1 MVDDLAPFFS
11 PRGVA
16 LIGATPNPR
25 KLGYGVW
32 RNLTQFGYQGRVYP
46 VNPKYQQIDDWPCY
60 PDIASLP
67 DPVDLAVIVLPA
79 PVAPATLEACGRRG
93 IGAAIIISGG
103 FKEVGPEGAAL
114 EQACVAMGQRYD
126 IRLIGPNCIGTMD
139 LQTGLNTSFVEG
151 VLRPGGI
158 GFVSQSGGV
167 CGGFLAFVEEKHIGF
182 SRFASLGNAADVNE
196 TDIIEYLADDPHTR
210 VITVYVEAIADGRRF
225 MEAARRTS
233 QQKPIVLL
241 KAGRTEAGGRAISS
255 HTGSLAGSNAAY
267 EAAFHQSGVI
277 EVASISELFEVSV
290 ALASQPSPAS
300 QRVFVLTNSGGPA
313 ALAADH
319 LASAGM
325 CLTDLAPVTQEAL
338 RSALGPTVQIGN
350 PTDMLGGAGPAEFE
364 AALRIVMADP
374 AIDSVLVILVSHL
387 LLDPTETAARLCQL
401 APDLTKPIIACFMG
415 EGVAEARRM
424 LHEHHIPMYD
434 FPEAASR
441 ALGAMCRYADWR
453 RAVRQAEPRPELN
466 GLNLEIVRE
475 MLAQANHNRAL
486 GEAHTRPVL
495 EAYRIPVIAG
505 RMARSPEEAVEIAGE
520 LGYPVAMKVV
530 SPDILHKSEAG
541 GIRLNLADAEAI
553 REAYRHLVARM
564 AATHPQASLEGVLVE
579 KMAPPGQ
586 EVIVGMRR
594 DPQFGPLLMF
604 GLGGIYVELLTD
616 ISFRVAPIDRTEAL
630 AMIHETKAG
639 RLLAGMRGQERADIE
654 AVVDCILRLSQLA
667 LDFSEIEEV
676 EVNPLL
682 ALPKGQGAVALD
694 GRVILN

>member
-1 MVDDLAPFFS
+1 
-11 PRGVA
+11 
-16 LIGATPNPR
+16 LIGATPNRR
-25 KLGYGVW
+25 KLGYGVL
-32 RNLTQFGYQGRVYP
+32 RNLTQFGFQGQVYP
-46 VNPKYQQIDDWPCY
+46 VNPNYQQINDLACY
-60 PDIASLP
+60 PEVVAVP

-79 PVAPATLEACGRRG
+79 QVAPATLEACGRRG
-93 IGAAIIISGG
+93 IRAAIIISGG
-103 FKEVGPEGAAL
+103 FKEVGPGGAAL
-114 EQACVAMGQRYD
+114 EQDCLAVAQRYG

-139 LQTGLNTSFVEG
+139 LHTGLNTTFVEG
-151 VLRPGGI
+151 VLKRGGI

-167 CGGFLAFVEEKHIGF
+167 CGSFIAYVGEKYLGF
-182 SRFASLGNAADVNE
+182 SRFVSLGNAADVNE
-196 TDIIEYLADDPHTR
+196 TDIIAYLADDPNTR
-210 VITVYVEAIADGRRF
+210 VIAVYVEAIADGRRF
-225 MEAARRTS
+225 MEVARRVS
-233 QQKPIVLL
+233 RQKPIVLL

-267 EAAFHQSGVI
+267 EAAFSQSGVI
-277 EVASISELFEVSV
+277 EVDSISELFDISV
-290 ALASQPSPAS
+290 ALAYQPSPAGHG
-300 QRVFVLTNSGGPA
+300 VLVLTNSGGPA

-325 CLTDLAPVTQEAL
+325 GLTDLTPPTQEAL

-364 AALRIVMADP
+364 SALRLVMADP
-374 AIDSVLVILVSHL
+374 AIDSVVVLLVSHL
-387 LLDPTETAARLCQL
+387 LLDPIETATRICRL
-401 APDLTKPIIACFMG
+401 APQLTKPILTCFMG
-415 EGVAEARRM
+415 EGVAEARRI

-441 ALGAMCRYADWR
+441 ALSAMCRYADWR
-453 RAVRQAEPRPELN
+453 KSRPEQLLPDLNDVNLEAVRQVLARPC
-466 GLNLEIVRE
+466 
-475 MLAQANHNRAL
+475 ADHAL
-486 GEAHTRPVL
+486 GEADTRPVL
-495 EAYRIPVIAG
+495 EAYHIPIVAG
-505 RMARSPEEAVEIAGE
+505 RMAHNPAEAVEIAAE
-520 LGYPVAMKVV
+520 LGYPVVLKIV

-541 GIRLNLADAEAI
+541 GIRLNLADAEAVTA
-553 REAYRHLVARM
+553 AYHQLLANM
-564 AATHPQASLEGVLVE
+564 AATHPTANLVGVLVE
-579 KMAPPGQ
+579 KMAPAGQ

-616 ISFRVAPIDRTEAL
+616 LSFRVAPIDRTEAL

-639 RLLAGMRGQERADIE
+639 RLLAGVRGQAAADIE

-667 LDFSEIEEV
+667 LDFSQIEEV

>member
-1 MVDDLAPFFS
+1 MVDDLVPFFS

-25 KLGYGVW
+25 KLGYGVL
-32 RNLTQFGYQGRVYP
+32 RNLTQFAFQGQVYP
-46 VNPKYQQIDDWPCY
+46 VNPNYQQINDWPCY
-60 PDIASLP
+60 PDIASVP
-67 DPVDLAVIVLPA
+67 DPVDLAIIVLPA
-79 PVAPATLEACGRRG
+79 PVVPATLKACGRRG
-93 IGAAIIISGG
+93 IRAAIIISGG
-103 FKEVGPEGAAL
+103 FKEVGAEGAAL
-114 EQACVAMGQRYD
+114 EQACVAMAQRYG

-139 LQTGLNTSFVEG
+139 LHTGLNTTFVEG
-151 VLRPGGI
+151 VLKQGGI

-167 CGGFLAFVEEKHIGF
+167 CGGFLAFVGEKHIGF
-182 SRFASLGNAADVNE
+182 SRFASLGNTADVNE
-196 TDIIEYLADDPHTR
+196 TDIIEYLAGDPNTR
-210 VITVYVEAIADGRRF
+210 VITVYVEAIGDGRRF
-225 MEAARRTS
+225 MEVARRVS
-233 QQKPIVLL
+233 RQKPIVLL

-267 EAAFHQSGVI
+267 ETAFHQSGVI
-277 EVASISELFEVSV
+277 EVASISELFDISV
-290 ALASQPSPAS
+290 ALATQPSPAS
-300 QRVFVLTNSGGPA
+300 NRVFVLTNSGGPA

-325 CLTDLAPVTQEAL
+325 CLTDLTPLTQEAL
-338 RSALGPTVQIGN
+338 RSALGPTVQIAN

-364 AALRIVMADP
+364 AAVRIVMADP
-374 AIDSVLVILVSHL
+374 AIDSVLLILVSHL
-387 LLDPTETAARLCQL
+387 LLDPTETAARICRL
-401 APDLTKPIIACFMG
+401 APKLTKPIIACFMG
-415 EGVAEARRM
+415 EGVADARRI

-453 RAVRQAEPRPELN
+453 RVSRPEPLPELN
-466 GLNLEIVRE
+466 GLNLEAVRE
-475 MLAQANHNRAL
+475 VLAQANHNRAL

-505 RMARSPEEAVEIAGE
+505 RMARSPAEAVEIAGE
-520 LGYPVAMKVV
+520 LGYPVALKIV

-541 GIRLNLADAEAI
+541 GIRLNLADGDAI
-553 REAYRHLVARM
+553 RETYCHLVETM
-564 AATHPQASLEGVLVE
+564 AATHPEARLEGVLVE

-616 ISFRVAPIDRTEAL
+616 LSFRVAPIDRVEAL
-630 AMIHETKAG
+630 AMIQETKAG
-639 RLLAGMRGQERADIE
+639 RLLAGVRGQETADIE

-667 LDFSEIEEV
+667 LDFSQIEEV